1 MALVDN
7 NILSSLAKIDRLDLL
22 PSVFETVGTPPS
34 VIDELDRAEVD
45 GYEFV
50 SRIDAAKSYNNGW
63 LEIVSPTGAEL
74 ELADDIVDH
83 ALSSTDA
90 QCIAIASQRDARL
103 VTDDAHVG
111 TRGQQLG
118 VEVWDL
124 VLLLQAAIHRNV
136 IATSEEVSTLV
147 DELRERDGYRFS
159 EADRNSLFE
168 TVDKDV

>member
-22 PSVFETVGTPPS
+22 QSVFETVKTPPS
-34 VIDELDRAEVD
+34 VIGELDRAEVD

-50 SRIDAAKSYNNGW
+50 SHVDAVKSYNGGW
-63 LEIVSPTGAEL
+63 LEIATPTEAEL
-74 ELADDIVDH
+74 ALADDVSDH

-90 QCIAIASQRDARL
+90 QCLAIASQRDARL

-111 TRGQQLG
+111 TRGKQLD

-124 VLLLQAAIHRNV
+124 VLLLQAAIHRDV
-136 IATSEEVSTLV
+136 IATSEGLSTLV
-147 DELRERDGYRFS
+147 DELREQDGYRFS

>member
-22 PSVFETVGTPPS
+22 PSVFETVETPPS

-45 GYEFV
+45 GYNFV
-50 SRIDAAKSYNNGW
+50 SRIDAVKSYNDGW
-63 LEIVSPTGAEL
+63 LEIAAPTRAEL
-74 ELADDIVDH
+74 KLADDIVDH

-90 QCIAIASQRDARL
+90 RCLAIASQRDARL

-111 TRGQQLG
+111 TRGKQLD

-124 VLLLQAAIHRNV
+124 VLLLRRI
-136 IATSEEVSTLV
+136 EEKAS
-147 DELRERDGYRFS
+147 RFS
-159 EADRNSLFE
+159 AGMNPTLPF
-168 TVDKDV
+168 TVHRSMARLDIPRCSNTHIQVILST

>member
-22 PSVFETVGTPPS
+22 PSVFETVETPPS
-34 VIDELDRAEVD
+34 VIDELDRADVD
-45 GYEFV
+45 GYGFV
-50 SRIDAAKSYNNGW
+50 SRIDAVKSHNDGW
-63 LEIVSPTGAEL
+63 LEIAAPTGAERK
-74 ELADDIVDH
+74 LADDIVDH

-90 QCIAIASQRDARL
+90 RCLAIASKRDARL

-111 TRGQQLG
+111 KRGQQLG

-124 VLLLQAAIHRNV
+124 VLFLQAAIHYDV
-136 IATSEEVSTLV
+136 IDTTAELSTLV
-147 DELRERDGYRFS
+147 DELRDRDGYRFS

-168 TVDKDV
+168 TMDKDG